1 MIAGVSLRQSFLTLL
16 LCAGLVENAWA
27 QSGANV
33 LVVANGANA
42 DSVLIAERYAAAR
55 KVPADQVLRLDGL
68 GADVVE
74 QMTRAIFDTRIA
86 APIARWL
93 ASNVAQ
99 DRIHYIVLTKG
110 VPLRIQGTSG
120 REGTVS
126 SVDSELAVL
135 YGRMTG
141 AVIPTAGR
149 IANPYFLGD
158 APLSE
163 ARPFS
168 HEHVPLYLV
177 TRLDGFSTAD
187 ALALIDR
194 ASTATTAG
202 RFVFDQRSSWRAVG
216 NDWLKAAA
224 DRLAERGLADR
235 VLLEVTGRVVT
246 GEKDVLGYY
255 SWGSNDPAIRQRR
268 FDFGFVPGALAAMF
282 VSYDGRTFKEP
293 PATWKIGSWER
304 REDYFG
310 GAPQSL
316 AGDLIREGV
325 TGIAAHVDEPYL
337 DATIR
342 PQILFPAYT
351 AGFNL
356 AESFYLAMSSVS
368 WQTVVVGD
376 PLCAPFQKTATT
388 DLDPGLDP
396 DTELP
401 RWFSGRRL
409 KALEGKNLALAG
421 RQQYLLSEARRAR
434 GDTAGARKALAQAVA
449 LEPRLVNAQMLHASE
464 LQLEQKYV
472 EANASYQAILKE
484 EPDHLMALNNLAFNL
499 ADRLGKPQDALPL
512 AQRAY
517 TVGGRAA
524 AVADTLGWVY
534 FLLGDYQQA
543 AALIGPAAQAAT
555 GSAEIQ
561 LHAARVFAAAG
572 RKEPAGTFLAKALEL
587 DPNLATSPDVA
598 IVRAALK

>member
-1 MIAGVSLRQSFLTLL
+1 MRVRLL
-16 LCAGLVENAWA
+16 LAVFVTMVGAWPVWG

-33 LVVANGANA
+33 LVVANSASP
-42 DSVLIAERYAAAR
+42 DSLRIAEHYAASR
-55 KVPADQVLRLDGL
+55 KVPGEQVLRLAGIEPN
-68 GADVVE
+68 VVE
-74 QMTRAIFDTRIA
+74 VTRAAFDAQIA
-86 APIARWL
+86 APIASWL
-93 ASNVAQ
+93 TRNAAQ
-99 DRIHYIVLTKG
+99 DRIHYLVLTQG
-110 VPLRIQGTSG
+110 MPLRIQGSTG

-126 SVDSELAVL
+126 SVDSELALL
-135 YGRMTG
+135 YRRMTG
-141 AVIPTAGR
+141 EVVPTAG
-149 IANPYFLGD
+149 AVPNPYFLGD
-158 APLSE
+158 AAIAE

-168 HEHVPLYLV
+168 HERVPIYLV
-177 TRLDGFSTAD
+177 TRLDAFSTAD
-187 ALALIDR
+187 ALVLIDR
-194 ASTATTAG
+194 AASATTAG
-202 RFVFDQRSSWRAVG
+202 KFVLDQRASWQAVG
-216 NDWLKAAA
+216 NNWLKAAA
-224 DRLAERGLADR
+224 DRLIERGLADR

-268 FDFGFVPGALAAMF
+268 FDFGFAPGALAAMF

-293 PATWKIGSWER
+293 PATWQIGSWER
-304 REDYFG
+304 REDYFE

-325 TGIAAHVDEPYL
+325 TGIAAHVAEPYL

-342 PQILFPAYT
+342 PQILFPAYA

-356 AESFYLAMSSVS
+356 AESYYLAMSSVS

-376 PLCAPFQKTATT
+376 PLCAPFRQAPQT

-434 GDTAGARKALAQAVA
+434 GDAAGARQALERAVA
-449 LEPRLVNAQMLHASE
+449 LERRLVPAQLILGNE
-464 LQLEQKYV
+464 LQLEHKYA
-472 EANASYQAILKE
+472 EANDTHRAVLAEQ
-484 EPDHLMALNNLAFNL
+484 PDNLMALNNLAFNL
-499 ADRLGKPQDALPL
+499 ADRLGKPREALPI

-517 TVGGRAA
+517 AIGGRAA
-524 AVADTLGWVY
+524 VVADTLGWVY

-543 AALIGPAAQAAT
+543 AALIGPAAQAAP
-555 GSAEIQ
+555 SIAEIQ

-572 RKEPAGTFLAKALEL
+572 RREPAAAFLAKALEL
-587 DPNLATSPDVA
+587 DPNLATSPEVA
-598 IVRAALK
+598 MVRAALK